1 MKKLSG
7 INFMIPFGF
16 FEKKDPP
23 ADGGKAGKAVHKNI
37 SPKEAKAMMD
47 SGGPHTI
54 LDVRTESEFKGGH
67 IKGAV
72 LIPVDEIAARA
83 EKKLT
88 DKNAVIL
95 VYCAS
100 GARSARAAKT
110 LAGMGYTNV
119 YNFGGI
125 MNWPYD
131 VTE

>member
-1 MKKLSG
+1 MNRLNCT
-7 INFMIPFGF
+7 NFLIPFGIF
-16 FEKKDPP
+16 GKKDPSPNDGKP
-23 ADGGKAGKAVHKNI
+23 AKAAPRNI
-37 SPKEAKAMMD
+37 SAKEAKAMMD
-47 SGGPHTI
+47 AGGVFTI
-54 LDVRTESEFKGGH
+54 LDVRTEDEFQDAH

-72 LIPVDEIAARA
+72 LIPVDEIASRA

-125 MNWPYD
+125 MSWPYD
-131 VTE
+131 VVR